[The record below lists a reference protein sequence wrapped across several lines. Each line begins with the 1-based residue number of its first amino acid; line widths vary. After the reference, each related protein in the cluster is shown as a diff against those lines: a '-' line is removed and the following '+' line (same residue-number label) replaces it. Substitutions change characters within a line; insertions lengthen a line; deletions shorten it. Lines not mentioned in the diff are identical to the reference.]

1 MKCPECR
8 FDNRVGVNFCEEC
21 GAKLDFECPRCNSRI
36 PPDRKFCG
44 ECGHRLTEHPAAPVV
59 DFSEPQ
65 SDTPKFLADKIL
77 TSRSSIEGERKR
89 VTVFFA
95 EYAVIHTQNLN
106 RL

>member
-1 MKCPECR
+1 MKCPQCR
-8 FDNRVGVNFCEEC
+8 IDNRVGVKFCEEYR
-21 GAKLDFECPRCNSRI
+21 AKLDFECPRCKSRI

-44 ECGHRLTEHPAAPVV
+44 ACGQRLTEHPAAPVV

-65 SDTPKFLADKIL
+65 SYTPKFLADKIL
-77 TSRSSIEGERKR
+77 TSRSSIEGERKP

-95 EYAVIHTQNLN
+95 EYSVIHTQNLN